1 MLNNKMHN
9 TIILSSCLFGS
20 VYLSSESLKLINNIF
35 LKNKKIPYTLIVI
48 NGLTFLL
55 SGSIFL
61 YNFNLLIN
69 YKK

>member
-20 VYLSSESLKLINNIF
+20 VYLCSESLKLINDIF

-61 YNFNLLIN
+61 YSFNLLTKF
-69 YKK
+69 KK

>member
-1 MLNNKMHN
+1 MYN

-20 VYLSSESLKLINNIF
+20 VYLSSKSLKLINDIF

-61 YNFNLLIN
+61 YNFNLLTN